1 MTEID
6 WTRLTAPEIRAA
18 AERGNALA
26 VLPVGAL
33 EQHGP
38 HLPVITDSR
47 VAWEL
52 SAAAARLVADEMPVL
67 VLPAMWSG
75 MSEHHLPFGGTI
87 SLDYAAFSAVLRSV
101 ARSVRALGFA
111 RLLVVNAHG
120 GNDDPLAVACREIAH
135 EFALP
140 VVAAKPWSMI
150 PDTLAS
156 VLDTQK
162 GVQHACEAETSV
174 MLALAPDLVRL
185 DKIEQ
190 AATTQG
196 PGAVAN
202 RPALSR
208 FWSFAE
214 RAPVSGV
221 RGDPRAGTAA
231 KGEILV
237 AAMAEAL
244 AGAMRDTLLWRKP
257 DPVWSPGRGL
267 GPASYPGETG

>member
-1 MTEID
+1 MTSID
-6 WTRLTAPEIRAA
+6 WSQLTAPEIRAVA
-18 AERGNALA
+18 ARGNALA

-87 SLDYAAFSAVLRSV
+87 SLDYAAFSGVIRSV

-111 RLLVVNAHG
+111 RLLIVNGHG

-135 EFALP
+135 EFAFP

-150 PDTLAS
+150 PDTLAA
-156 VLDTQK
+156 VLEKQK
-162 GVQHACEAETSV
+162 SVQHACEAETSI
-174 MLALAPDLVRL
+174 MLAIAPELVRTEHL
-185 DKIEQ
+185 Q
-190 AATTQG
+190 AAATQG
-196 PGAVAN
+196 PGAIAN

-214 RAPVSGV
+214 RAPGSGV
-221 RGDPRAGTAA
+221 RGDPRAGTLA
-231 KGEILV
+231 KGKVLLT
-237 AAMAEAL
+237 AMAAAL
-244 AGAMRDTLLWRKP
+244 ADAMRDTTLWRVP

-267 GPASYPGETG
+267 GPTGPDR

>member
-1 MTEID
+1 MPDID
-6 WTRLTAPEIRAA
+6 WSRLTAPEIRAVA
-18 AERGNALA
+18 ARGNALA

-101 ARSVRALGFA
+101 TRSVRALGFT
-111 RLLVVNAHG
+111 RLLIVNAHG

-135 EFALP
+135 EFAFP

-150 PDTLAS
+150 PDTLAA
-156 VLDTQK
+156 VLETQK
-162 GVQHACEAETSV
+162 GCQHACEAETSL
-174 MLALAPDLVRL
+174 MLELAPELVRTSML
-185 DKIEQ
+185 EL
-190 AATTQG
+190 AARQG
-196 PGAVAN
+196 PGVIAN

-221 RGDPRAGTAA
+221 RGDPRAGTQA
-231 KGEILV
+231 KGEKLL
-237 AAMAEAL
+237 AAMAAAL
-244 AGAMRDTLLWRKP
+244 AEAMRDPILWRTP

-267 GPASYPGETG
+267 GPTSP

>member
-1 MTEID
+1 MAEVD
-6 WTRLTAPEIRAA
+6 WSRLTAPELRAVA
-18 AERGNALA
+18 ARGDALA

-38 HLPVITDSR
+38 HLPVITDSM
-47 VAWEL
+47 VAREL
-52 SAAAARLVADEMPVL
+52 SLAAARLVADEQPVL
-67 VLPAMWSG
+67 VLPAMWTG

-87 SLDYAAFSAVLRSV
+87 SLDYAAFAGVLRGV
-101 ARSVRALGFA
+101 TRSLRALGFA

-120 GNDDPLAVACREIAH
+120 GNDDPLAVACRELAH

-140 VVAAKPWSMI
+140 VVAARPWSLI
-150 PDTLAS
+150 PDTLAA
-156 VLDTQK
+156 VLEQQK

-174 MLALAPDLVRL
+174 MLVLAPDLVRTGL
-185 DKIEQ
+185 LEQ
-190 AATTQG
+190 AAAQG

-214 RAPVSGV
+214 RAPDSGV

-231 KGEILV
+231 KGEALLT
-237 AAMAEAL
+237 AMAQAL
-244 AGAMRDTLLWRKP
+244 AAAMRDDTLWRRP
-257 DPVWSPGRGL
+257 DAVWSPGRGL
-267 GPASYPGETG
+267 GHRSYPPGSD

>member
-1 MTEID
+1 MAGIE
-6 WTRLTAPEIRAA
+6 WARLTAPEIRAVA
-18 AERGNALA
+18 ARGNALA
-26 VLPVGAL
+26 VLPVGAM

-52 SAAAARLVADEMPVL
+52 AAAGARLVADEMPVL
-67 VLPAMWSG
+67 VLPAMWTG

-87 SLDYAAFSAVLRSV
+87 SLDYAAFSGVLRSV
-101 ARSVRALGFA
+101 ARSLRALGFA
-111 RLLVVNAHG
+111 RMLIVNAHG

-135 EFALP
+135 ELGMP

-150 PDTLAS
+150 PQTLAA
-156 VLDTQK
+156 VLEKQP
-162 GVQHACEAETSV
+162 GVQHACEAETSI
-174 MLALAPDLVRL
+174 MLALAPELVRT
-185 DKIEQ
+185 EQ
-190 AATTQG
+190 LELAATQG
-196 PGAVAN
+196 PGAIAN

-214 RAPVSGV
+214 RAPGSGV
-221 RGDPRAGTAA
+221 RGDPRAGTRE
-231 KGEILV
+231 KGEIML

-244 AGAMRDTLLWRKP
+244 AGAMRDTTLWRTP

-267 GPASYPGETG
+267 GSTGPAPS

>member
-1 MTEID
+1 VTQVD
-6 WTRLTAPEIRAA
+6 WSRLTAPEIRAVA
-18 AERGNALA
+18 ARGNALA

-52 SAAAARLVADEMPVL
+52 AMRGAALAAPDLPVL
-67 VLPAMWSG
+67 VLPAMWTG

-101 ARSVRALGFA
+101 ARSVKALGFA

-120 GNDDPLAVACREIAH
+120 GNDDPLAVACRELAH
-135 EFALP
+135 EFAMP

-150 PDTLAS
+150 PDTLAA
-156 VLDTQK
+156 VLEKQTS
-162 GVQHACEAETSV
+162 VQHACEAETSV
-174 MLALAPDLVRL
+174 MLVLAPELVRT
-185 DKIEQ
+185 DKLEE
-190 AATTQG
+190 AATQA

-214 RAPVSGV
+214 RAPGSGV

-231 KGEILV
+231 KGTILLD
-237 AAMAEAL
+237 AMATAL
-244 AGAMRDTLLWRKP
+244 AGAMRDETLWRVP
-257 DPVWSPGRGL
+257 DAVWSAARGL
-267 GPASYPGETG
+267 GPTA